1 MTEYN
6 MTQDMA
12 GNRNV
17 FMANKDKS
25 QPITT
30 WRRHIDDKVVRKI
43 PVITT
48 HVLWFLVQAQLDEL
62 LELFTEVSRELRGV
76 VLGYEEE
83 DPHWVHVR
91 VGRLSFR

>member
-1 MTEYN
+1 MEEAY
-6 MTQDMA
+6 
-12 GNRNV
+12 
-17 FMANKDKS
+17 
-25 QPITT
+25 
-30 WRRHIDDKVVRKI
+30 RREGGEKNSSTVNAFKLPNEPR
-43 PVITT
+43 VITT